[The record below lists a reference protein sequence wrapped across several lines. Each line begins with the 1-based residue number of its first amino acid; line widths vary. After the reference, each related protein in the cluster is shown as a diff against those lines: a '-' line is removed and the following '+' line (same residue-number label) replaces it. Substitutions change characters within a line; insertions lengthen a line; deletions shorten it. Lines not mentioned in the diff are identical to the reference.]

1 MRKLFYLLVI
11 LISSN
16 LEAQQPQKLNAAE
29 IYKDLEKLNF
39 LGSVLYIAAH
49 PDDENTRLISY
60 LSNQAHART
69 AYLSITRGDGGQN
82 LIGPELGPLLG
93 IIRTQELLAARN
105 IDGGHQFFTRA
116 NDFGYSKH
124 PDETLELWEK
134 EEVLS
139 DVVYTIRKFRPDIII
154 NRFDHTTPGE
164 THGHHTTSAILSV
177 EAFDLA
183 GKKTAFPQQ
192 LDPLETWQP
201 KKLFQNTS
209 PWFYES
215 QQAFDKEKGQFLE
228 LKTGPYFPLLGLS
241 NSEIASL
248 SRSQHQSQGFGSTG
262 TRGEEEDYLK
272 LLKGEH
278 PAKATELFAGINT
291 TWSRLP
297 GGEKIGKI
305 LNKVQEE
312 FSFRNPSA
320 SLPGLLEAYKL
331 IQKLENEHWK
341 KIKTEEIKDIIA
353 ACAGLYLEA
362 VAGQPTAT
370 RGEEIKIGLEAINRS
385 DIQMELVKVEFSPSG
400 TAIVPQT
407 QLADNAGWNSAASHK
422 IPQDAAY
429 SAPYWLKNPGS
440 IGMYS
445 VENPDLI
452 GLPETPRTF
461 KAIFFLNINGTP
473 ITFEKPIVFKKNDP
487 VLGEVY
493 QPFEIIPLASVG
505 IEEEVIIF
513 NTADTK
519 RIPVTVKASRDS
531 ISGALRLQAPANWTI
546 TPQSH
551 NFKLQQKG
559 EERTYYFE
567 VTPPMEQNEAHLNP
581 VAEIAGEEFS
591 KEIVTIDYSHIPLQT
606 VLLPSATKVVK
617 LDIQKKGELIGYIQ
631 GAGDAV
637 PQSLEQIGY
646 RVVNLNPETISEAN
660 LEKFDAVVVGIRAYN
675 TVDVLSLKQ
684 NELLEYVK
692 NGGNLIVQYNTSQR
706 FQLPNLAP
714 YPLSLGR
721 GRVTDEN
728 APVTFLA
735 REHEVL
741 NSPNKIT
748 EKDFQGWVQERGLY
762 FPQSWAPEFTP
773 ILSMNDPGEAPLEG
787 SLLITPYG
795 KGNYIYT
802 GLSFFRELPAGVPGA
817 YRLFAN
823 LVSLDASSEDQK
835 TTNHTN

>member
-473 ITFEKPIVFKKNDP
+473 ITFEKPIVFKKKMI
-487 VLGEVY
+487 
-493 QPFEIIPLASVG
+493 PF
-505 IEEEVIIF
+505 
-513 NTADTK
+513 
-519 RIPVTVKASRDS
+519 
-531 ISGALRLQAPANWTI
+531 W
-546 TPQSH
+546 
-551 NFKLQQKG
+551 
-559 EERTYYFE
+559 
-567 VTPPMEQNEAHLNP
+567 
-581 VAEIAGEEFS
+581 
-591 KEIVTIDYSHIPLQT
+591 
-606 VLLPSATKVVK
+606 
-617 LDIQKKGELIGYIQ
+617 
-631 GAGDAV
+631 
-637 PQSLEQIGY
+637 
-646 RVVNLNPETISEAN
+646 
-660 LEKFDAVVVGIRAYN
+660 EKF
-675 TVDVLSLKQ
+675 T
-684 NELLEYVK
+684 
-692 NGGNLIVQYNTSQR
+692 
-706 FQLPNLAP
+706 
-714 YPLSLGR
+714 
-721 GRVTDEN
+721 
-728 APVTFLA
+728 
-735 REHEVL
+735 
-741 NSPNKIT
+741 
-748 EKDFQGWVQERGLY
+748 
-762 FPQSWAPEFTP
+762 
-773 ILSMNDPGEAPLEG
+773 
-787 SLLITPYG
+787 SLLR
-795 KGNYIYT
+795 
-802 GLSFFRELPAGVPGA
+802 SFPWL
-817 YRLFAN
+817 
-823 LVSLDASSEDQK
+823 Q
-835 TTNHTN
+835 